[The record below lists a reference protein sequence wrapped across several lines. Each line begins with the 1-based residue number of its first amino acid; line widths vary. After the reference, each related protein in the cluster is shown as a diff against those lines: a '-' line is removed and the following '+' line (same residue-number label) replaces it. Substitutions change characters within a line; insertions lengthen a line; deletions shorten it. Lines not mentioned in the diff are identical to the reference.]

1 MKEGRKVY
9 WPVIFFVLVTIPAA
23 KSQTVTVYD
32 SFPQLESRFQA
43 SGDTTLLV
51 NFWATWCKPCIEE
64 MPYFQ
69 SLEKKFA
76 GKKFKILLVS
86 LDFRMQLE
94 TQVIP
99 FVKNKKIQ
107 PEVVLLADADA
118 NNWISHVDSQ
128 WDGAIPVTLL
138 VVRGEKFFYGQ
149 RFDSQKQLES
159 WIAAHVN

>member
-1 MKEGRKVY
+1 
-9 WPVIFFVLVTIPAA
+9 
-23 KSQTVTVYD
+23 
-32 SFPQLESRFQA
+32 
-43 SGDTTLLV
+43 
-51 NFWATWCKPCIEE
+51 

-138 VVRGEKFFYGQ
+138 VVHGEKFFYGQ
-149 RFDSQKQLES
+149 RFDSQRQLES
-159 WIAAHVN
+159 WIDTHVN

>member
-1 MKEGRKVY
+1 MKKSRKVY
-9 WPVIFFVLVTIPAA
+9 WPLVFFTLVTITAA
-23 KSQTVTVYD
+23 KSQTVAVYD
-32 SFPQLESRFQA
+32 SFPQLESRFHT

-64 MPYFQ
+64 LPYFL

-99 FVKNKKIQ
+99 FVKNKKIK

-118 NNWISHVDSQ
+118 NSWIPNVDGQ

-138 VVRGEKFFYGQ
+138 VVHGERFFYGQ
-149 RFDSQKQLES
+149 GFNSRKQLER
-159 WIAAHVN
+159 WIDSHVN